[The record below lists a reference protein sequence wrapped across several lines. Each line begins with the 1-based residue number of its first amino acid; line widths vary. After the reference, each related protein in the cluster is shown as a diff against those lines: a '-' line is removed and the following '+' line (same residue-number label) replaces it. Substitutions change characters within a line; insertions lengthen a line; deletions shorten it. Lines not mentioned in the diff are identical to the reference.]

1 MPPVGRGWSD
11 EQIDALTGY
20 LRQRFGQGSQQSG

>member
-11 EQIDALTGY
+11 GQIQALTGY
-20 LRQRFGQGSQQSG
+20 LRQRFSQRSQPGG